1 MQHEAVRYRI
11 AHGLD
16 AAEFLKRRPEL
27 GGVIIH
33 HRVAAPGVTAR
44 LGEKP
49 AAVDREVDADA
60 AGRSERHLR
69 HIRQHGK
76 GQGGE
81 RQRQDKRRGHTAH
94 GRPSVRGLH
103 GALA

>member
-1 MQHEAVRYRI
+1 MQHEAVGHRI

-16 AAEFLKRRPEL
+16 AAELLKRRPEPG
-27 GGVIIH
+27 GGVIDHGI
-33 HRVAAPGVTAR
+33 AAPGLAAR
-44 LGEKP
+44 LGEEP
-49 AAVDREVDADA
+49 AAIDREVDA
-60 AGRSERHLR
+60 AGGAERHLG

-94 GRPSVRGLH
+94 GGPSVRGLH
-103 GALA
+103 GGLA